1 MAGCPNESFSVPFG
15 RKVTG
20 NQRFMG
26 PPLVVA
32 RLTELGGRRGGLA
45 TRKKSES
52 VMYLA
57 SRMIGARLS
66 LLVACFVK
74 S

>member
-1 MAGCPNESFSVPFG
+1 
-15 RKVTG
+15 
-20 NQRFMG
+20 MG

-32 RLTELGGRRGGLA
+32 KLTKLVGRRGELA

-57 SRMIGARLS
+57 TGMIGARLS